1 MYPCCEISRVGARNV
16 ATCVAAK
23 RNILFAISPHPTSAN
38 INDHLTTLSRDPP
51 IRVNQNFKCS
61 AIFAIFAHSG
71 NCCELSE
78 L

>member
-16 ATCVAAK
+16 ATCVAAR
-23 RNILFAISPHPTSAN
+23 RNVLFVISVN
-38 INDHLTTLSRDPP
+38 FDDHLTTLSRDPP

-71 NCCELSE
+71 NCCELLE